1 MLRVLKSS
9 IKELVQYRDTCRS
22 ILSENDDNKEAL
34 EQIRKLYYTVLYSM
48 IIFQA
53 NLDCIQVCKIDGEKL
68 IELTEFDQDLMNG
81 LQFLLENSKE
91 TEISGKVSEEVMA
104 AGKLFPG
111 LKAVKNN
118 VAALAGCLK
127 ETIYTCFPN
136 LKSIVDK
143 LKYINEQI
151 KSLIEAQ
158 RNGNLDQVKKDIL
171 VKLGSSINIQLIDQ
185 ALIDIRFKKLAFFEF
200 SEVFMN
206 SLRFIRDQQ
215 SA

>member
-1 MLRVLKSS
+1 MLCTGPSLKLMLRVLKSS

-22 ILSENDDNKEAL
+22 ILSENDDNKDAL

-48 IIFQA
+48 IILQA

-68 IELTEFDQDLMNG
+68 IELTEFDEDLMSG
-81 LQFLLENSKE
+81 LQFLLENSNE
-91 TEISGKVSEEVMA
+91 TEIPGKVSEEVMA
-104 AGKLFPG
+104 AGNLFPG

-151 KSLIEAQ
+151 KSLIEA
-158 RNGNLDQVKKDIL
+158 
-171 VKLGSSINIQLIDQ
+171 
-185 ALIDIRFKKLAFFEF
+185 
-200 SEVFMN
+200 
-206 SLRFIRDQQ
+206 
-215 SA
+215 